1 MVYSSIV
8 EPLSRSIMINEWN
21 IMSMHIGFGNK
32 SEAEQQI
39 ASKNRD
45 DGSPSFV
52 SLILTAIA

>member
-1 MVYSSIV
+1 
-8 EPLSRSIMINEWN
+8 MINEWN